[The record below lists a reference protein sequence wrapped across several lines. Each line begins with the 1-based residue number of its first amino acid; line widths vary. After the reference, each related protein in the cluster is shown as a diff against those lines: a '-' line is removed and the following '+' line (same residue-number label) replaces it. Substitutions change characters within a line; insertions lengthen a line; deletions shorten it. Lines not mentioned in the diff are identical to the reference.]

1 MHEWIWFPRARATRD
16 EPYLKFVINKYIVY
30 SIRTKF
36 KWSFLMWFE
45 FFLYGLVLSGTMRV
59 YQHTGGRGSPLEL
72 PLWMQNQWV
81 SILVSIYSI
90 SLFYFIAIG
99 FVVDGFGGILN
110 TISLVAGA
118 VAGAA
123 FIPHAVGNILFIFY
137 PILAFFIQDIIV
149 NGY

>member
-1 MHEWIWFPRARATRD
+1 MNGICDANKIV
-16 EPYLKFVINKYIVY
+16 KFIE
-30 SIRTKF
+30 SI
-36 KWSFLMWFE
+36 
-45 FFLYGLVLSGTMRV
+45 
-59 YQHTGGRGSPLEL
+59 
-72 PLWMQNQWV
+72 
-81 SILVSIYSI
+81 IYSI